1 MNNKWIEQYP
11 NNLNSEI
18 DSIDDSTVTDLLESA
33 VNKFSSN
40 TAFYSLNTSIDYKM
54 TSLLSKRIA
63 AYLQYLGVTKD
74 TKIAIMLPN
83 LLTYP
88 ITLFG
93 SYYCGA
99 TVININPMYK
109 SREINNILIDSEAEY
124 IFVLDK
130 FYQELQPCIPDSKI
144 KKIIVC
150 KITDLL
156 SPFMRIVIPIVMLY
170 KKQSVS
176 IKKQN
181 NIVFFKDI
189 ISNNFS
195 FEDILID
202 ENDVALLQYTGGTT
216 GKSKAAILTHKNLLS
231 NVQQVSNWIE
241 PHIKQGKE
249 IVITALPLFHI
260 FSFTVNCLT
269 FLKFGS
275 ENVLIANPR
284 DLDSFIKVL
293 EKKKF
298 TVITAVN
305 TLFNLLLTSKKFR
318 DLDFSNFKFSVGG
331 GMAVLKDTAQKWK
344 DVTGTNITQGYGLTE
359 TSPVVSIN
367 RINDPFNGYIGLP
380 VQSTK
385 IKIIDDN
392 GNILGCNQAGELCVS
407 GPQVMSGYWKISN
420 EKSKYFTDD
429 GFFMTGDIATMNDE
443 GYLKIVDRKKD
454 MIISSGYNVYPNEL
468 EDYLATHPDILE
480 AGVIGVDDKNRGEYI
495 KAFVVTKNESLLSSD
510 IIAFCKN
517 GLTEYK
523 VPKRIVFI
531 KELPK
536 TNVGKI
542 LRRELREINQSSKT
556 IK

>member
-1 MNNKWIEQYP
+1 MSDKWIEQYP

-130 FYQELQPCIPDSKI
+130 FYHELQPCIPDSKL

-156 SPFMRIVIPIVMLY
+156 SPFMRVVIPMVMLY

-195 FEDILID
+195 FEDVLID
-202 ENDVALLQYTGGTT
+202 ENDIALLQYTGGTT

-241 PHIKQGKE
+241 PHIKQGQE
-249 IVITALPLFHI
+249 IIITALPLFHI

-293 EKKKF
+293 GKKKF

-305 TLFNLLLTSKKFR
+305 TLFNLLLTSRKFR

-392 GNILGCNQAGELCVS
+392 ENILGCNQAGELCVQ

-420 EKSKYFTDD
+420 EKNKYFTDD

-495 KAFVVTKNESLLSSD
+495 KAFVVTKNENLSSSD

-542 LRRELREINQSSKT
+542 LRRELRELD
-556 IK
+556 

>member
-1 MNNKWIEQYP
+1 MNNKWTEQYP

-18 DSIDDSTVTDLLESA
+18 DCIDDSTVTDLLESA

-99 TVININPMYK
+99 TVVNINPMYK
-109 SREINNILIDSEAEY
+109 SREINDILIDSEAEY

-130 FYQELQPCIPDSKI
+130 FYQELQPCIPTSKL

-202 ENDVALLQYTGGTT
+202 ENDIALLQYTGGTT

-241 PHIKQGKE
+241 PHIKQGQE
-249 IVITALPLFHI
+249 IIITALPLFHI

-269 FLKFGS
+269 FLKLGS

-293 EKKKF
+293 SKKKF

-305 TLFNLLLTSKKFR
+305 TLFNLLLTSRKFR
-318 DLDFSNFKFSVGG
+318 DLGFSNFKFSVGG
-331 GMAVLKDTAQKWK
+331 GMAVLSDTAKKWRG
-344 DVTGTNITQGYGLTE
+344 VTGTNITQGYGLTE
-359 TSPVVSIN
+359 TSPVVAIN
-367 RINDPFNGYIGLP
+367 RIDDPFNGYIGLP

-385 IKIIDDN
+385 IKIIDDDE
-392 GNILGCNQAGELCVS
+392 NILGCNQAGELCVQ

-420 EKSKYFTDD
+420 EKNKYFTDD
-429 GFFMTGDIATMNDE
+429 GFFKTGDIATMNDE

-495 KAFVVTKNESLLSSD
+495 KAFVVSKNESLSSSD

-523 VPKRIVFI
+523 VPKRIIFI

-542 LRRELREINQSSKT
+542 LRRKLRELN
-556 IK
+556 

>member
-1 MNNKWIEQYP
+1 MSDKWIEQYP

-18 DSIDDSTVTDLLESA
+18 DCIDDSTVTDLLESA
-33 VNKFSSN
+33 VNKFPSN

-88 ITLFG
+88 IALFG

-130 FYQELQPCIPDSKI
+130 FYQELQPCIPDSKL

-156 SPFMRIVIPIVMLY
+156 SPFMRVLIPMVMLY

-176 IKKQN
+176 IEKQN
-181 NIVFFKDI
+181 NIIFFKDI

-195 FEDILID
+195 FEDVLID
-202 ENDVALLQYTGGTT
+202 ENDIALLQYTGGTT

-231 NVQQVSNWIE
+231 NVQQVSNWIK
-241 PHIKQGKE
+241 PHIKQGQE
-249 IVITALPLFHI
+249 IIITALPLFHI

-293 EKKKF
+293 GKKKF

-305 TLFNLLLTSKKFR
+305 TLFNLLLTSRKFR
-318 DLDFSNFKFSVGG
+318 DLDFSSFKFSVGG
-331 GMAVLKDTAQKWK
+331 GMAVLSDTAQKWK

-359 TSPVVSIN
+359 TSPVVAIN

-380 VQSTK
+380 IQSTK

-392 GNILGCNQAGELCVS
+392 ENTLGCNQAGELCVQ
-407 GPQVMSGYWKISN
+407 GPQVMSGYWKILN
-420 EKSKYFTDD
+420 EKNKYFTDD
-429 GFFMTGDIATMNDE
+429 GFFKTGDIATMNDE

-495 KAFVVTKNESLLSSD
+495 KAFVVTKNESLSSSD

-542 LRRELREINQSSKT
+542 LRRELRELN
-556 IK
+556 

>member
-1 MNNKWIEQYP
+1 MSDKWIEQYP

-130 FYQELQPCIPDSKI
+130 FYNELQPCIPDSKL

-156 SPFMRIVIPIVMLY
+156 SPFMRVVIPLVMLY
-170 KKQSVS
+170 KKQSVN

-189 ISNNFS
+189 VSNNFS
-195 FEDILID
+195 FDDVLID
-202 ENDVALLQYTGGTT
+202 ENDTALLQYTGGTT

-392 GNILGCNQAGELCVS
+392 GNILGCNQAGELCVQ
-407 GPQVMSGYWKISN
+407 GPQVMSGYWKIPN

-480 AGVIGVDDKNRGEYI
+480 AGVIGVEDKNRGEYI
-495 KAFVVTKNESLLSSD
+495 KAFVVTKNKNLSSFD

-523 VPKRIVFI
+523 VPKRVVFI

-542 LRRELREINQSSKT
+542 LRRELRELN
-556 IK
+556 

>member
-1 MNNKWIEQYP
+1 MNNKWTEQYP

-18 DSIDDSTVTDLLESA
+18 DCIDDSTVTDLLESA

-74 TKIAIMLPN
+74 TKVAIMLPN

-99 TVININPMYK
+99 TVVNINPMYK
-109 SREINNILIDSEAEY
+109 SREINDILIDSEAEY

-130 FYQELQPCIPDSKI
+130 FYQELQPCIPTSKL

-202 ENDVALLQYTGGTT
+202 ENDIALLQYTGGTT

-241 PHIKQGKE
+241 PHIKQGQE
-249 IVITALPLFHI
+249 IIITALPLFHI

-269 FLKFGS
+269 FLKLGS

-293 EKKKF
+293 GKKKF

-305 TLFNLLLTSKKFR
+305 TLFNLLLTSRKFR

-331 GMAVLKDTAQKWK
+331 GMAVLSDTAKKWRG
-344 DVTGTNITQGYGLTE
+344 VTGTNITQGYGLTE
-359 TSPVVSIN
+359 TSPVVAIN
-367 RINDPFNGYIGLP
+367 RIDDPFNGYIGLP

-385 IKIIDDN
+385 IKIIDDDE
-392 GNILGCNQAGELCVS
+392 NILGCNQAGELCVQ

-420 EKSKYFTDD
+420 EKNKYFTDD
-429 GFFMTGDIATMNDE
+429 GFFKTGDIATMNDE

-495 KAFVVTKNESLLSSD
+495 KAFVVSKNESLSSSD

-523 VPKRIVFI
+523 VPKRIIFI

-542 LRRELREINQSSKT
+542 LRRKLRELN
-556 IK
+556 

>member
-1 MNNKWIEQYP
+1 MSDKWIEQYP

-18 DSIDDSTVTDLLESA
+18 DCIDDSTVTDLLESA
-33 VNKFSSN
+33 VNKFPSN

-130 FYQELQPCIPDSKI
+130 FYQELQPCIPDSKL

-156 SPFMRIVIPIVMLY
+156 SPFMRVLIPMVMIY

-181 NIVFFKDI
+181 NIIFFKDI

-195 FEDILID
+195 FEDVLID
-202 ENDVALLQYTGGTT
+202 ENDIALLQYTGGTT

-231 NVQQVSNWIE
+231 NVQQVSNWIK
-241 PHIKQGKE
+241 PHIKQGQE
-249 IVITALPLFHI
+249 IIITALPLFHI

-293 EKKKF
+293 GKKKF

-305 TLFNLLLTSKKFR
+305 TLFNLLLTSRKFR
-318 DLDFSNFKFSVGG
+318 NLDFSNFKFSVGG
-331 GMAVLKDTAQKWK
+331 GMAVLSDTAQKWK

-359 TSPVVSIN
+359 TSPVVAIN

-380 VQSTK
+380 IQSTK

-392 GNILGCNQAGELCVS
+392 ENTLGCNQAGELCVQ
-407 GPQVMSGYWKISN
+407 GPQVMSGYWKILN
-420 EKSKYFTDD
+420 EKNKYFTDD
-429 GFFMTGDIATMNDE
+429 GFFKTGDIATMNDE

-495 KAFVVTKNESLLSSD
+495 KAFVVTNNESLSSSD

-542 LRRELREINQSSKT
+542 LRRELRELN
-556 IK
+556 

>member
-1 MNNKWIEQYP
+1 MSDKWIEQYP

-18 DSIDDSTVTDLLESA
+18 DCIDDSTVTDLLESA
-33 VNKFSSN
+33 VNKFPSN

-130 FYQELQPCIPDSKI
+130 FYNELQPCIPDSKL

-156 SPFMRIVIPIVMLY
+156 SPFMRVLIPMVMFY

-176 IKKQN
+176 IEKQN
-181 NIVFFKDI
+181 NIIFFKDI

-195 FEDILID
+195 FEDVLID
-202 ENDVALLQYTGGTT
+202 ENDIALLQYTGGTT

-231 NVQQVSNWIE
+231 NVQQVSNWIK
-241 PHIKQGKE
+241 PHIKQGQE
-249 IVITALPLFHI
+249 IIITALPLFHI

-293 EKKKF
+293 GKKKF

-305 TLFNLLLTSKKFR
+305 TLFNLLLTSTKFR

-392 GNILGCNQAGELCVS
+392 GNVLGCNQAGELCVQ
-407 GPQVMSGYWKISN
+407 GPQVMSGYWKNSN

-429 GFFMTGDIATMNDE
+429 GFFMTGDIAMMNDE

-468 EDYLATHPDILE
+468 EDYLTTHPDILE

-495 KAFVVTKNESLLSSD
+495 KAFVVTKNESLSSSD

-523 VPKRIVFI
+523 VPKRVVFI

-542 LRRELREINQSSKT
+542 LRRELRELN
-556 IK
+556 

>member
-1 MNNKWIEQYP
+1 MSDKWIEQYP

-130 FYQELQPCIPDSKI
+130 FYQELQPCIPDSKL

-156 SPFMRIVIPIVMLY
+156 SPFMRVLIPMVMIY

-181 NIVFFKDI
+181 NIIFFKDI

-195 FEDILID
+195 FEDVLID
-202 ENDVALLQYTGGTT
+202 ENDIALLQYTGGTT

-231 NVQQVSNWIE
+231 NVQQVSNWIK
-241 PHIKQGKE
+241 PHIKQGQE
-249 IVITALPLFHI
+249 IIITALPLFHI

-293 EKKKF
+293 GKKKF

-305 TLFNLLLTSKKFR
+305 TLFNLLLTSRKFR
-318 DLDFSNFKFSVGG
+318 NLDFSNFKFSVGG
-331 GMAVLKDTAQKWK
+331 GMAVLSDTAQKWK

-359 TSPVVSIN
+359 TSPVVAIN

-380 VQSTK
+380 IQSTK

-392 GNILGCNQAGELCVS
+392 ENTLGCNQAGELCVQ
-407 GPQVMSGYWKISN
+407 GPQVMSGYWKILN
-420 EKSKYFTDD
+420 EKNKYFTDD
-429 GFFMTGDIATMNDE
+429 GFFKTGDIATMNDE

-495 KAFVVTKNESLLSSD
+495 KAFVVTKNESLSSSD

-542 LRRELREINQSSKT
+542 LRRELRELN
-556 IK
+556 

>member
-1 MNNKWIEQYP
+1 MSDKWIEQYP

-130 FYQELQPCIPDSKI
+130 FYHELQPCIPDSKL

-156 SPFMRIVIPIVMLY
+156 SPFMKVVIPMVMLY
-170 KKQSVS
+170 KKQSVN

-189 ISNNFS
+189 VSNNFS
-195 FEDILID
+195 FEDVLID
-202 ENDVALLQYTGGTT
+202 ENDTALLQYTGGTT

-392 GNILGCNQAGELCVS
+392 GNILGCNQAGELCVQ

-468 EDYLATHPDILE
+468 EDYLTTHPDILE

-542 LRRELREINQSSKT
+542 LRRELRELD
-556 IK
+556 

>member
-1 MNNKWIEQYP
+1 MSDKWIEQYP

-130 FYQELQPCIPDSKI
+130 FYHELQPCIPDSKL

-156 SPFMRIVIPIVMLY
+156 SPFMRVVIPMVMLY

-195 FEDILID
+195 FEDVLID
-202 ENDVALLQYTGGTT
+202 ENDIALLQYTGGTT

-241 PHIKQGKE
+241 PHIKQGQE
-249 IVITALPLFHI
+249 IIITALPLFHI

-293 EKKKF
+293 CKKKF

-305 TLFNLLLTSKKFR
+305 TLFNLLLTSRKFR

-331 GMAVLKDTAQKWK
+331 GMAVLSDTAQKWK

-359 TSPVVSIN
+359 TSPVVAIN

-392 GNILGCNQAGELCVS
+392 ENILGCNQAGELCVQ

-420 EKSKYFTDD
+420 EKNKYFTDD
-429 GFFMTGDIATMNDE
+429 GFFKTGDIATMNDE

-495 KAFVVTKNESLLSSD
+495 KAFVVTKNESLSSSD

-542 LRRELREINQSSKT
+542 LRRELRELN
-556 IK
+556 

>member
-1 MNNKWIEQYP
+1 MSDKWIEQYP

-18 DSIDDSTVTDLLESA
+18 DCIDDSTVTDLLESA
-33 VNKFSSN
+33 VNKFPSN

-88 ITLFG
+88 IALFG

-130 FYQELQPCIPDSKI
+130 FYQELQPCIPDSKL

-156 SPFMRIVIPIVMLY
+156 SPFMRVLIPMVMLY

-176 IKKQN
+176 IEKQN
-181 NIVFFKDI
+181 NIIFFKDI

-195 FEDILID
+195 FEDVLID
-202 ENDVALLQYTGGTT
+202 ENDIALLQYTGGTT

-231 NVQQVSNWIE
+231 NVQQVSNWIK
-241 PHIKQGKE
+241 PHIKQGQE
-249 IVITALPLFHI
+249 IIITALPLFHI

-293 EKKKF
+293 GKKKF

-305 TLFNLLLTSKKFR
+305 TLFNLLLTSRKFR
-318 DLDFSNFKFSVGG
+318 NLDFSNFKFSVGG
-331 GMAVLKDTAQKWK
+331 GMAVLSDTAQKWK

-359 TSPVVSIN
+359 TSPVVAIN

-380 VQSTK
+380 IQSTK

-392 GNILGCNQAGELCVS
+392 ENTLGCNQAGELCVQ
-407 GPQVMSGYWKISN
+407 GPQVMSGYWKILN
-420 EKSKYFTDD
+420 EKNKYFTDD
-429 GFFMTGDIATMNDE
+429 GFFKTGDIATMNDE

-495 KAFVVTKNESLLSSD
+495 KAFVVTKNESLSSSD

-542 LRRELREINQSSKT
+542 LRRELRELN
-556 IK
+556 

>member
-1 MNNKWIEQYP
+1 MSDKWIEQYP

-33 VNKFSSN
+33 VNKYSSN

-130 FYQELQPCIPDSKI
+130 FYNELQPCIPDSKL

-156 SPFMRIVIPIVMLY
+156 SPFMKVVIPMVMLY

-189 ISNNFS
+189 VSNNFS
-195 FEDILID
+195 FEDVLID
-202 ENDVALLQYTGGTT
+202 ENDIALLQYTGGTT

-241 PHIKQGKE
+241 PHIKQGQE

-359 TSPVVSIN
+359 TSPVVTIN

-392 GNILGCNQAGELCVS
+392 GNILGCNQAGELCVQ
-407 GPQVMSGYWKISN
+407 GPQVMSGYWKIPN
-420 EKSKYFTDD
+420 EKNKYFTDD

-443 GYLKIVDRKKD
+443 GFLKIVDRKKD

-480 AGVIGVDDKNRGEYI
+480 AGVVGVDDKNRGEYI
-495 KAFVVTKNESLLSSD
+495 KAFVVTKNESLSSSD

-542 LRRELREINQSSKT
+542 LRRELRELD
-556 IK
+556 

>member
-1 MNNKWIEQYP
+1 MNNRWIEQYP
-11 NNLNSEI
+11 NNLSSEI

-99 TVININPMYK
+99 TVVNINPMYK
-109 SREINNILIDSEAEY
+109 SREINDILIDSQAEY

-130 FYQELQPCIPDSKI
+130 FYQELQPCIPDSKL
-144 KKIIVC
+144 KKVIVC

-202 ENDVALLQYTGGTT
+202 ENDIALLQYTGGTT

-241 PHIKQGKE
+241 PHIKQGQE
-249 IVITALPLFHI
+249 IIITALPLFHI

-284 DLDSFIKVL
+284 DLDSFVKVL
-293 EKKKF
+293 GKKKF

-305 TLFNLLLTSKKFR
+305 TLFNLLLTSRKFR

-331 GMAVLKDTAQKWK
+331 GMAVLRDTAQKWK

-359 TSPVVSIN
+359 TSPVVAIN
-367 RINDPFNGYIGLP
+367 PINDPFNGYIGLP

-385 IKIIDDN
+385 VKIIDDN
-392 GNILGCNQAGELCVS
+392 ENILGCNQAGELCVR
-407 GPQVMSGYWKISN
+407 GPQVMSGYWKILN
-420 EKSKYFTDD
+420 EKNKYFTDD
-429 GFFMTGDIATMNDE
+429 GFFKTGDIATMNDE

-468 EDYLATHPDILE
+468 EDYLATHPDIIE
-480 AGVIGVDDKNRGEYI
+480 AGVIGVNDKNRGEYI
-495 KAFVVTKNESLLSSD
+495 KAFIVSKNEGLSSTD

-542 LRRELREINQSSKT
+542 LRRELRELN
-556 IK
+556 